1 MKEMSKTFRFGK
13 TVHDNGWGMFILFLQ
28 YKLTEAG
35 KQLVKVGKWL
45 PSRKTCF
52 LCGKKKDELALSER
66 VYKCECG
73 NMMDRDQNAAIN
85 IRQEGISILGI
96 A

>member
-1 MKEMSKTFRFGK
+1 M
-13 TVHDNGWGMFILFLQ
+13 FLQ

-35 KQLVKVGKWL
+35 KQFVKVGKWL